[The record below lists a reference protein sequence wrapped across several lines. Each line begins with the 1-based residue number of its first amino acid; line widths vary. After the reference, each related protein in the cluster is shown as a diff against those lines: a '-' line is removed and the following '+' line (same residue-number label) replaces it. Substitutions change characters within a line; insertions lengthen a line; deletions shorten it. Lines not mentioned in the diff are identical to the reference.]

1 MHQKE
6 VTTMHI
12 IIPASN
18 KHVKDEE
25 LPTALPI
32 VISTTSKTWEAGSK
46 SGHHMQHSNGGKAT
60 GQTNIHYPGSQRA
73 QYNQDLGNA
82 DHQNAQGH
90 GKTVSQYE
98 KGYQY
103 GVGKAA
109 LDKHVENALL
119 KSELYGD
126 PGKLPSTV
134 YTIIL
139 GCILKLVYET
149 LLDICWPRGLNL

>member
-6 VTTMHI
+6 VITTHI

-25 LPTALPI
+25 LPTAIPLA
-32 VISTTSKTWEAGSK
+32 ISTTSKTWETGING
-46 SGHHMQHSNGGKAT
+46 GHHVQHSNGGKAT
-60 GQTNIHYPGSQRA
+60 GRSNIHYPGGQRA
-73 QYNQDLGNA
+73 QYHQELGGNG
-82 DHQNAQGH
+82 DHHDAQGH

-126 PGKLPSTV
+126 PGKL
-134 YTIIL
+134 
-139 GCILKLVYET
+139 
-149 LLDICWPRGLNL
+149 

>member
-1 MHQKE
+1 MQQKE
-6 VTTMHI
+6 VIIMHI
-12 IIPASN
+12 IIPVSN

-32 VISTTSKTWEAGSK
+32 AISTTSKTWEAGSK

-60 GQTNIHYPGSQRA
+60 GRSNIHYPGGQSA
-73 QYNQDLGNA
+73 QYHQKLGNA

-98 KGYQY
+98 KGYKY

-119 KSELYGD
+119 KSELYGE
-126 PGKLPSTV
+126 PGKLPSTIHI
-134 YTIIL
+134 YIYNFIRL
-139 GCILKLVYET
+139 HSET
-149 LLDICWPRGLNL
+149 S

>member
-1 MHQKE
+1 MSK
-6 VTTMHI
+6 
-12 IIPASN
+12 IIPASS
-18 KHVKDEE
+18 KHDKNE

-32 VISTTSKTWEAGSK
+32 AISRTSKAWDNGNK
-46 SGHHMQHSNGGKAT
+46 IGHHEQHGNGGKST
-60 GQTNIHYPGSQRA
+60 GRNNIHYPGGQRV
-73 QYNQDLGNA
+73 QYPQELGNG
-82 DHQNAQGH
+82 DLVDQQEDQGH

-126 PGKLPSTV
+126 PGKLSAV
-134 YTIIL
+134 DAIFLYVIL
-139 GCILKLVYET
+139 T
-149 LLDICWPRGLNL
+149 LRQLW